1 MQELQN
7 WKESLLSQGAGN
19 LAKGCGPS
27 QPDIFYELFFSP
39 KWCIGRI
46 KKLITRFWWG
56 QENSKR
62 KLH

>member
-56 QENSKR
+56 
-62 KLH
+62 